1 MPACI
6 KCGLEVEAPA
16 TVCAACAPAPA
27 PPDVAPTPP
36 PVSETELAA
45 VEPPPPTAGQRAQA
59 GAKKGALLGAIYGGA
74 YGIIMYLVIAA
85 FTDGVE
91 EHLLFKM
98 VVTHALLVA
107 APLAAIGGV
116 LGYLIPPK
124 KKKRPPAE
132 PTDAK
137 P

>member
-1 MPACI
+1 MPTCT

-16 TVCAACAPAPA
+16 TVCAACALEPA

-36 PVSETELAA
+36 PVPEMEMTAA
-45 VEPPPPTAGQRAQA
+45 EPPPLRPGQRAQA

-74 YGIIMYLVIAA
+74 YGVIMYLVIAA
-85 FTDGVE
+85 FTDGTE

-107 APLAAIGGV
+107 APLAVIGGV

-124 KKKRPPAE
+124 KKKLPPAE